1 MNRQHIGDSIMRAAI
16 VLAGTLLF
24 FSSAL
29 FADST
34 GGAASKPILVAVANV
49 SSSQAAGTGEMKA
62 ARVAEGETQVLEGSL
77 EQFGAT
83 GLPQG
88 VGVATGSPGRAGR
101 KGASV
106 KKETEEPEGGL
117 EKL

>member
-34 GGAASKPILVAVANV
+34 GGMASKPILVAVANV
-49 SSSQAAGTGEMKA
+49 SSSEAAGTVEMKA
-62 ARVAEGETQVLEGSL
+62 ARVAEVETQVMEGSL
-77 EQFGAT
+77 ESFGAT
-83 GLPQG
+83 GLPEL
-88 VGVATGSPGRAGR
+88 VVVAMVSTGPAG
-101 KGASV
+101 GHAAN
-106 KKETEEPEGGL
+106 EP
-117 EKL
+117 

>member
-1 MNRQHIGDSIMRAAI
+1 MRAAI

-49 SSSQAAGTGEMKA
+49 SSSQAAGTVEMKA
-62 ARVAEGETQVLEGSL
+62 ARVAGVETQVMEGSL
-77 EQFGAT
+77 EKFGAT
-83 GLPQG
+83 GLPQVVV
-88 VGVATGSPGRAGR
+88 VGKAVR
-101 KGASV
+101 KAASV
-106 KKETEEPEGGL
+106 TKETEMPEGSL
-117 EKL
+117 EKFSATGLAQ

>member
-34 GGAASKPILVAVANV
+34 GGVASKPILVAVANV
-49 SSSQAAGTGEMKA
+49 SSSQAAGTVEMKA
-62 ARVAEGETQVLEGSL
+62 ARVAEVETQGLEGSL
-77 EQFGAT
+77 ESFGAT
-83 GLPQG
+83 GLPQ
-88 VGVATGSPGRAGR
+88 VVVVAKGSPGPGGR
-101 KGASV
+101 KAATRTKGNQ
-106 KKETEEPEGGL
+106 KPEGSP
-117 EKL
+117 

>member
-1 MNRQHIGDSIMRAAI
+1 MRAAI

-49 SSSQAAGTGEMKA
+49 SSSQAAGTVEMKA
-62 ARVAEGETQVLEGSL
+62 TRVAAIETQVMEGSL

-83 GLPQG
+83 GLPQA
-88 VGVATGSPGRAGR
+88 VVVATVSTGRAVR
-101 KGASV
+101 KAASAT
-106 KKETEEPEGGL
+106 KETEMPEGSL
-117 EKL
+117 EKFSATGLAQ

>member
-1 MNRQHIGDSIMRAAI
+1 MRAAI

-29 FADST
+29 FAAST

-49 SSSQAAGTGEMKA
+49 SSSQAAGTVEMKA
-62 ARVAEGETQVLEGSL
+62 ARVAAVETQVTEGVL

-83 GLPQG
+83 GLPELLVVAMVSTGQAVRKAVSVTKEAQMPEG
-88 VGVATGSPGRAGR
+88 SLEKFNATGLAQ
-101 KGASV
+101 
-106 KKETEEPEGGL
+106 
-117 EKL
+117 

>member
-34 GGAASKPILVAVANV
+34 GGAASKPILLAVANV
-49 SSSQAAGTGEMKA
+49 SSSQAAGTVEMKA
-62 ARVAEGETQVLEGSL
+62 VRVAEVETQVAAGSP
-77 EQFGAT
+77 EKFDAT
-83 GLPQG
+83 GLPQ
-88 VGVATGSPGRAGR
+88 VVLVSTVSPGRA
-101 KGASV
+101 
-106 KKETEEPEGGL
+106 
-117 EKL
+117 

>member
-1 MNRQHIGDSIMRAAI
+1 MRAAI

-34 GGAASKPILVAVANV
+34 GGVASKPILVAVAKV
-49 SSSQAAGTGEMKA
+49 SSSQAAGTVEMKA
-62 ARVAEGETQVLEGSL
+62 ARVAEVETQVLEGSL

-83 GLPQG
+83 GLPQ
-88 VGVATGSPGRAGR
+88 VVVVATVSTGRAVR
-101 KGASV
+101 KAASV
-106 KKETEEPEGGL
+106 TKETEMPEGSL
-117 EKL
+117 EKFSATGLAQ